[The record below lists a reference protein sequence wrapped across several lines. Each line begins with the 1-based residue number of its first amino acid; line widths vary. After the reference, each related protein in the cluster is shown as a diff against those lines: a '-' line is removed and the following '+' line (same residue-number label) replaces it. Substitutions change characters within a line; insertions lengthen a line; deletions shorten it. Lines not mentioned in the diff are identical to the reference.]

1 MLGRDDQFNSYKVHL
16 MELAYRGSAYYVH
29 GRKHDSVQEDMVLV
43 RAKVLYLD
51 PKVERRR
58 FFSELGG
65 S

>member
-1 MLGRDDQFNSYKVHL
+1 LRLDYTF
-16 MELAYRGSAYYVH
+16 RGSVHYYH
-29 GRKHDSVQEDMVLV
+29 GGKYGSVQEDMVLV